1 MPDETNGRTHQ
12 YKAESTILSGTLTLP
27 IKQEVRSQ
35 ARASLPEA
43 GGYFSQHVDKYR
55 LEGVLSYSAAYTQVA
70 GNRDTKPGHGW
81 TTLATS
87 VIEGFNLLDVV
98 TADRI
103 VGQVITEHPL
113 EGYVPSVNFLGTRFE
128 NLRIGGH
135 PVALDVNLNI
145 LGGRPAND
153 ASYSHDQG
161 VCDRAA
167 SQYKRVLDH
176 GDLPADLRDRYNRL
190 SSSVRGGETVEC
202 SLVNQASGS
211 LPGRSYGHII
221 VIPEFGKV
229 VLGKLAVTSEDL
241 IPGTRTHRR
250 TTVNLTM
257 IDFELGCVGS
267 GGLSGGR
274 LVTNG
279 QSNP

>member
-1 MPDETNGRTHQ
+1 MPDEVNGRTHL
-12 YKAESTILSGTLTLP
+12 YKAESTILSGSLTLP
-27 IKQEVRSQ
+27 LKQEVRSQ

-43 GGYFSQHVDKYR
+43 GGYFSQHVDKYL

-81 TTLATS
+81 STLATS
-87 VIEGFNLLDVV
+87 VIEGLNLLDVV

-113 EGYVPSVNFLGTRFE
+113 EGYVPSINFLGTRFE
-128 NLRIGGH
+128 NLRIAGH
-135 PVALDVNLNI
+135 PVALDMNLSV
-145 LGGRPAND
+145 LGGRPASD
-153 ASYSHDQG
+153 ASYTQDAG

-167 SQYKRVLDH
+167 SQYKHVLGH
-176 GDLPADLRDRYNRL
+176 GDLPADLHDRYNRL
-190 SSSVRGGETVEC
+190 SSSLRGGETVEC
-202 SLVNQASGS
+202 SLVNQVAGS
-211 LPGRSYGHII
+211 LPGRSFGHII

-229 VLGKLAVTSEDL
+229 LLGKLAVTSEDL

-250 TTVNLTM
+250 TTVTLTM
-257 IDFELGCVGS
+257 IDFELGCAGS
-267 GGLSGGR
+267 GTLSGGK

>member
-1 MPDETNGRTHQ
+1 MPDEVNGRTHL
-12 YKAESTILSGTLTLP
+12 YKAESTILSGSLTLP
-27 IKQEVRSQ
+27 LKQEVRSQ

-81 TTLATS
+81 STLATS
-87 VIEGFNLLDVV
+87 VIEGLNLLDVV

-113 EGYVPSVNFLGTRFE
+113 EGYVPSINFLGTRFE
-128 NLRIGGH
+128 NLRIAGH
-135 PVALDVNLNI
+135 PVALDMNLNV
-145 LGGRPAND
+145 LGGRPASD
-153 ASYSHDQG
+153 ASYTQDAG

-167 SQYKRVLDH
+167 SQYKHVLGH
-176 GDLPADLRDRYNRL
+176 GDLPADLHDRYNRL
-190 SSSVRGGETVEC
+190 SSSLRGGETVEC
-202 SLVNQASGS
+202 SLVNQVAGS
-211 LPGRSYGHII
+211 LPGRSFGHII

-229 VLGKLAVTSEDL
+229 LLGKLAVTSEDL

-250 TTVNLTM
+250 TTVTLTM
-257 IDFELGCVGS
+257 IDFELGCAGS
-267 GGLSGGR
+267 GTLSGGK